1 MTRPATHQEC
11 IFYIDINTH
20 TLYRD
25 GAISH
30 KTSKAKEKSHHRW
43 SKIWETHTEEN
54 NEKSNDHKE
63 KTIYS
68 MKDTSNCKDQ
78 AKKSTNYHS

>member
-1 MTRPATHQEC
+1 MVPFPTKPARQKKNH
-11 IFYIDINTH
+11 IIV
-20 TLYRD
+20 
-25 GAISH
+25 GV
-30 KTSKAKEKSHHRW
+30 
-43 SKIWETHTEEN
+43 KIWETHTEEN

-78 AKKSTNYHS
+78 AKKSTNHHS